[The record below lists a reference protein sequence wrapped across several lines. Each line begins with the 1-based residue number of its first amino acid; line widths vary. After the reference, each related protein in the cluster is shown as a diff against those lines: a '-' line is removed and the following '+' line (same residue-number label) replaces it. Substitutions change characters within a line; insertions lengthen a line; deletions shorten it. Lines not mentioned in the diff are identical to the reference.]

1 MIQKSNTSL
10 LRRLP
15 SLAFCLLAGPLL
27 FPLTVGAGGPPALID
42 DFSDAEHTTAG
53 AVRPVITDKDIGG
66 QSQATAKCVDGIFA
80 VDGKLVPGR
89 GMPAFISV
97 PLLLA
102 PDAQSRDLTGSNG
115 VRLLVKVTKG
125 LLSVQVSSAE
135 ITNFDFHTS
144 APIAR
149 KPGDF
154 QEVRIPF
161 AAMKRAWSE
170 QTPLDL
176 KAITSVNLV
185 ASGMAPG
192 EFAYEVDEIGFY

>member
-1 MIQKSNTSL
+1 
-10 LRRLP
+10 
-15 SLAFCLLAGPLL
+15 
-27 FPLTVGAGGPPALID
+27 
-42 DFSDAEHTTAG
+42 
-53 AVRPVITDKDIGG
+53 
-66 QSQATAKCVDGIFA
+66 
-80 VDGKLVPGR
+80 
-89 GMPAFISV
+89 
-97 PLLLA
+97 
-102 PDAQSRDLTGSNG
+102 
-115 VRLLVKVTKG
+115 
-125 LLSVQVSSAE
+125 VSSAE